1 MRAGRN
7 GPHSTTTEWV
17 KDLLVVPMTQREL
30 REATGLGTHAIQSAL
45 TRLLE
50 NGRVQRIGP
59 HGSSRYVASDRQP
72 PRMPLGMVHGLV
84 TAYDEPATD
93 SAPALSPS
101 WPAPRFPAL
110 PFGRPLVAATQ
121 IMEALQ
127 C

>member
-1 MRAGRN
+1 MSSGRN
-7 GPHSTTTEWV
+7 GSHSTTTEWV

-50 NGRVQRIGP
+50 NGRVQRLGA
-59 HGSSRYVASDRQP
+59 HGSSRYVQSERQP
-72 PRMPLGMVHGLV
+72 PSVPLGPVPGLV
-84 TAYDEPATD
+84 TAYDEPAAAA
-93 SAPALSPS
+93 APALSPN